1 MIEMN
6 ENRQTNETIQTIELG
21 VKEMFQMLTYL
32 SLVWFK
38 MFETLKMKWSIAES
52 KRFKRFSRCRK
63 AAICEGKCNAG

>member
-38 MFETLKMKWSIAES
+38 MFETLNVENEMIS
-52 KRFKRFSRCRK
+52 SR
-63 AAICEGKCNAG
+63 I